1 MNTTQ
6 ADNEVVLGGCAPTP
20 LASYLKALGVMRLL
34 AEQKPEWEVRGA
46 WRGEHFVIKSP
57 AFAGEEFAGEE
68 DAREK
73 VSEFFLREYSPTAMV
88 APWNGGSGFYPK
100 DTKVGIEPIIQGR
113 SERFSTYRDVIG
125 FCQHLVEEQGLKESP
140 KGDDKSRFLTTAR
153 SRGPEALLDWMDA
166 AILLA
171 GEDPKYPPLLG
182 TGGNDGRLDFTNN
195 FMQRLGQLIDPE
207 GGEPTDSAA
216 MWLPAA
222 LFGDSS
228 TGMENAAVGQFNP
241 GDAGGANAGNGFESG
256 SLINPWGFVL
266 MLEGALFF
274 AATAT
279 RRLESADPGALAYP
293 FTVRASAAGSGAVG
307 CSDEG
312 QARAEIWLPLWDGF
326 SSASEVKN
334 LLAEGRATLNRRS
347 VRDGLGFARAV
358 AGLGVDRG
366 ISHFQRYAFLMR
378 AGKAYFA
385 TPLSRF
391 QVSANPDVEL
401 INELEKGQFLDR
413 LRRFARG
420 DHAPASIQSLS
431 RQLEDGLFGLAQRAD
446 AQTLQKVLGCLGA
459 LSTALAKSRAAREFV
474 PPVPVLSEQWALKAD
489 DGTPEYRI
497 AVALAG
503 LGGTRFPMRPYMVP
517 VRREKYGWSWHD
529 ESRSAVW
536 GEGGF
541 ADNLAR
547 VLGRRRLDEEK
558 DETLDGHA
566 FRYAFG
572 AEARDVEAWLDGGLD
587 EQRLARLLLGLV
599 NVRIPK
605 NLPAAAPRMEEGD
618 ERRVALPAPF
628 AALKP
633 FFMPA
638 GLLEVFKLLDEH
650 RSLPSFAEILTAL
663 QTNRTQRAVDL
674 AWGRLRAVG
683 YPLPAHPRQ
692 APRVSGTNGVRL
704 LAALAIP
711 LDAADAAPCLRSITS
726 VRTTKDIA

>member
-1 MNTTQ
+1 MSTTQ

-46 WRGEHFVIKSP
+46 WRAEHFVLKSF
-57 AFAGEEFAGEE
+57 AFADEE

-113 SERFSTYRDVIG
+113 SDRFSTYRDVIG
-125 FCQHLVEEQGLKESP
+125 FCQSLVEDQRLKESP
-140 KGDDKSRFLTTAR
+140 KGDDKSRFLTAAR
-153 SRGPEALLDWMDA
+153 SRGPETLLDWMDA

-195 FMQRLGQLIDPE
+195 FMQRLGQIIDPE
-207 GGEPTDSAA
+207 GGEPTDPAA

-241 GDAGGANAGNGFESG
+241 GDAGGANAGTGFESG
-256 SLINPWGFVL
+256 SLINPWDFVL

-279 RRLESADPGALAYP
+279 RRLESTEPGTLAYP
-293 FTVRASAAGSGAVG
+293 FTVHASAAGSGAVG
-307 CSDEG
+307 SGDEG
-312 QARAEIWLPLWDGF
+312 QARAEIWLPLWNGF

-391 QVSANPDVEL
+391 RASANPDVEL

-420 DHAPASIQSLS
+420 DHAPASVVSLN
-431 RQLEDGLFGLAQRAD
+431 RQLEDALFELTQRAD
-446 AQTLQKVLGCLGA
+446 SRTLQKVLSSLGA
-459 LSTALAKSRAAREFV
+459 LSTTLARSRAAREFV
-474 PPVPVLSEQWALKAD
+474 VPPVPALSEQWALKAD
-489 DGTPEYRI
+489 DGSPEYRI

-503 LGGTRFPMRPYMVP
+503 LGGKHFPMRPYMVP
-517 VRREKYGWSWHD
+517 VRREKYGWSWHE

-572 AEARDVEAWLDGGLD
+572 AEARDIEAWLDGGLD
-587 EQRLARLLLGLV
+587 EQRMARLLLGLV
-599 NVRIPK
+599 NVHIPK
-605 NLPAAAPRMEEGD
+605 NLPATSPRTEEGD
-618 ERRVALPAPF
+618 ERHIALPAPF

-633 FFMPA
+633 FFVPA
-638 GLLEVFKLLDEH
+638 GLLEYFQLIDEQ
-650 RSLPSFAEILTAL
+650 RQPLPSSAEILAAL
-663 QTNRTQRAVDL
+663 QTNRTQKAVDL
-674 AWGRLRAVG
+674 AWSRLRAVG

-704 LAALAIP
+704 LTALTIP
-711 LDAADAAPCLRSITS
+711 LEPADAAQCLRSIIP
-726 VRTTKDIA
+726 VRTAKDIA